1 MNKDNERDYHFRFIS
16 CSSSEKYK
24 KFVGNSNG
32 LFTIQ
37 STNIEE
43 GGLVK
48 WDTPYKLKHLTT
60 NKYLAI
66 DPQKAGSL
74 IEKKNLKGSTL
85 KLVSFEKQATPFSFE
100 MLYSTISSKD
110 KQFFLKYMPKDAYF
124 RLKAGK

>member
-1 MNKDNERDYHFRFIS
+1 MVHVNKDNERDYHFRFIS

-48 WDTPYKLKHLTT
+48 WDTPYKLKHLTYFFDRR
-60 NKYLAI
+60 K
-66 DPQKAGSL
+66 
-74 IEKKNLKGSTL
+74 
-85 KLVSFEKQATPFSFE
+85 FSH
-100 MLYSTISSKD
+100 ISSILERINIWQLNHK
-110 KQFFLKYMPKDAYF
+110 KQEV
-124 RLKAGK
+124 